1 VTPLAWAA
9 RAGVRRSASLA
20 LWLALAACPVAA
32 GAQVPGETF
41 EAVVARVVDGDTIDV
56 RRAGDRQALR
66 VRLDGIDTP
75 ERGEP
80 FASAAT
86 RFTRAET
93 FGRTASVRGT
103 DIDRYGRLVARVTI
117 AGADLSV
124 ALVRAGLACVY
135 RKYTRDPVLYR
146 AEADARSAGR
156 GFWGSPQQ
164 PRCVA
169 QAR

>member
-1 VTPLAWAA
+1 MLRRARPLVIALAML
-9 RAGVRRSASLA
+9 GSASSA
-20 LWLALAACPVAA
+20 D
-32 GAQVPGETF
+32 AQGPGETF
-41 EAVVARVVDGDTIDV
+41 DAVVSRVVDGDTIDV
-56 RRAGDRQALR
+56 RRAGERQAIR

-80 FASAAT
+80 FAGVAT

-93 FGRTASVRGT
+93 FGRTAVVRGT

-135 RKYTRDPVLYR
+135 RKYTRDPALYR
-146 AEADARSAGR
+146 AETDARSAGR

-164 PRCVA
+164 PRCVE